1 MKTPFRRRESTMTIL
16 KPSRETILR
25 PAEEGI
31 ATCLTTKTTKEGH
44 PPPPFESK
52 RIAQG
57 RGAQEPR
64 EK

>member
-1 MKTPFRRRESTMTIL
+1 MTIL

-25 PAEEGI
+25 PAEEGT